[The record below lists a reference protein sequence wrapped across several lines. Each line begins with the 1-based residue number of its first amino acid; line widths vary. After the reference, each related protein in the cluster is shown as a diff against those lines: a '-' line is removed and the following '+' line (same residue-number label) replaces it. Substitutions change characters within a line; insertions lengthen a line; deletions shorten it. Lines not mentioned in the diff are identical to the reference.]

1 MNARYFAQ
9 KIEASAFRKLN
20 QKKTS
25 FNLKKKTEKQKSKKN
40 TFVII
45 CKATPEI

>member
-9 KIEASAFRKLN
+9 KIEASTFRKLN

-25 FNLKKKTEKQKSKKN
+25 FNLKKKNKQKNKRARK
-40 TFVII
+40 THI
-45 CKATPEI
+45 CKAAPEI